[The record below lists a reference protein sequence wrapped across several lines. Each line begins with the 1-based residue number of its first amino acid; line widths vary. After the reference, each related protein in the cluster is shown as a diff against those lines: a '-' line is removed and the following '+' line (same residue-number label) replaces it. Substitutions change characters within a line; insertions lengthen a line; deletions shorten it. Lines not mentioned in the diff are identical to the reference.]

1 MRLRDFRVMFR
12 VMSVPNRSTF
22 CIGYSRFFTVRD
34 IEKAR
39 IYAVF
44 DANTR
49 FLKKL
54 MTGIGLV
61 NKCRKTA

>member
-1 MRLRDFRVMFR
+1 MRDFRVMIR
-12 VMSVPNRSTF
+12 VMSVPNLSTF
-22 CIGYSRFFTVRD
+22 CIGRSQFFATLD